1 MDWTPNKEIQ
11 TINSVELLLTQ
22 LSEAAKRHRAD
33 ADSFHKKDVRTSFR
47 DTSSYMTAG
56 KIETKVFFFSTLLNM
71 TKNRV
76 SSCTMALSGEKTKRG
91 ILDIGGT
98 ALKWLFGVS
107 TQSDLMELNIE
118 MEKRGIKPGL
128 DRSRSFS
135 DPITRSIDDQ

>member
-1 MDWTPNKEIQ
+1 MAMSESSWKLVMDWTPNKEIK
-11 TINSVELLLTQ
+11 TINSVEIILTQ

-47 DTSSYMTAG
+47 DTSSYMAAG
-56 KIETKVFFFSTLLNM
+56 KIATRVFFFSTLLNM

-76 SSCTMALSGEKTKRG
+76 STCTMALSGEKTKRG

-107 TQSDLMELNIE
+107 TQSNLMELNTE
-118 MEKRGIKPGL
+118 MGNRGI
-128 DRSRSFS
+128 
-135 DPITRSIDDQ
+135 QH